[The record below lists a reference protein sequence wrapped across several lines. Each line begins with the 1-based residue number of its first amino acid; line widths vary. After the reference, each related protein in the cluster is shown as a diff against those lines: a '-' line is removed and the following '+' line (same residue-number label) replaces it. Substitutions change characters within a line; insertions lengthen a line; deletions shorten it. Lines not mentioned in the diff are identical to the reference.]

1 MTQKRNEPRVS
12 VVILCYNQ
20 AHFVPEAI
28 ESGLSQTHGNME
40 VVMSDVSSPH
50 NTAKVVGCWPRVRD
64 KAPDHD

>member
-1 MTQKRNEPRVS
+1 MTQKRNESRVS

-28 ESGLSQTHGNME
+28 ESALWQTHRNMK
-40 VVMSDVSSPH
+40 VVVGDVSSPN
-50 NTAKVVGCWPRVRD
+50 NTAKVVGCWPHVRD

>member
-1 MTQKRNEPRVS
+1 MAH
-12 VVILCYNQ
+12 VILRYNQ

-40 VVMSDVSSPH
+40 VVVRDVSSP
-50 NTAKVVGCWPRVRD
+50 NNSAKVVGCWPHDLD